1 MCGDC
6 SDKDDL
12 LIPQMDPR
20 PSHCPGRMR
29 DEGKAYPRSCQTC
42 GIYKCRFEI
51 PSPPLVPASPTERL
65 IIGFTGLA
73 GSGKSTAALHTG
85 YTRVR
90 FAGPLKDMMRA
101 LGLTEQ
107 EIEGDRKEKPCN
119 LLVKENLEEIIN
131 RIPDAFRALGVPDEE
146 INSTGGGPVDI
157 LCGRSLS
164 FAAAA
169 LVGVIVQA
177 IVWGEKN
184 GGATPRRFMQM
195 TGTEWGRDLICDT
208 LWTDLWLR
216 NVARTTGPVVCDDVR
231 FPNEAD
237 AIRTAGGFLVR
248 VIRPG
253 AGGGAAGHSSEGQD
267 LGAPDDTIPNDCSIE
282 EFFARVDRVV
292 RDLSWSRAGTA

>member
-1 MCGDC
+1 
-6 SDKDDL
+6 
-12 LIPQMDPR
+12 
-20 PSHCPGRMR
+20 MR

-119 LLVKENLEEIIN
+119 LL
-131 RIPDAFRALGVPDEE
+131 
-146 INSTGGGPVDI
+146 GG
-157 LCGRSLS
+157 
-164 FAAAA
+164 
-169 LVGVIVQA
+169 
-177 IVWGEKN
+177 K
-184 GGATPRRFMQM
+184 TPRYAMQ
-195 TGTEWGRDLICDT
+195 TIGTEWGRDTIAP
-208 LWTDLWLR
+208 DLWIR
-216 NVARTTGPVVCDDVR
+216 AWQAAVARTAGPVVCDDVR